1 MATFFSG
8 FQRKKT
14 MSESSDVSGVEEP
27 NNSTKEEAG
36 QNYLYDIDGK
46 FAYSYYDHQREL
58 YDIDGKHK
66 YKYFNQMRRLP
77 TASAAIETPSITKK
91 AQDTIG
97 SSVSPC
103 NSLNSGYKFMYDI
116 EGKIPYTVFDANNQ
130 QIVEAKKP

>member
-14 MSESSDVSGVEEP
+14 MSESSDVSGVEDP

-66 YKYFNQMRRLP
+66 YK
-77 TASAAIETPSITKK
+77 
-91 AQDTIG
+91 
-97 SSVSPC
+97 
-103 NSLNSGYKFMYDI
+103 
-116 EGKIPYTVFDANNQ
+116 
-130 QIVEAKKP
+130 